1 MGILKNDN
9 GVIFILVG
17 KVKKMTYNGRK
28 MENKLIYLLLGTVCV
43 CVCVEESIRITNRRR
58 W

>member
-28 MENKLIYLLLGTVCV
+28 MENKLIYLLLGSVCV
-43 CVCVEESIRITNRRR
+43 CVCV
-58 W
+58 